1 VLRTLGMA
9 ELPPIAR
16 GGQQFVREQLT
27 PEALHCYWLGALQR
41 YAELYFL
48 PKTPTQEAAGGAGA
62 SSGASTGG
70 SGTGGAA
77 IAVAAGAGGVGT
89 GGAAGNS
96 GVDTRLP

>member
-1 VLRTLGMA
+1 MA

-27 PEALHCYWLGALQR
+27 PEALHCYWLGALQQ

-48 PKTPTQEAAGGAGA
+48 PSTPAQAAPEAAGGAGA
-62 SSGASTGG
+62 SSGASSGGGAAMVEGGGGGG
-70 SGTGGAA
+70 SGGAA
-77 IAVAAGAGGVGT
+77 D
-89 GGAAGNS
+89 NS

>member
-1 VLRTLGMA
+1 MA

-41 YAELYFL
+41 YAELYFM
-48 PKTPTQEAAGGAGA
+48 PKTPAQVAHEVGGGAGA
-62 SSGASTGG
+62 NSGANSGASSG
-70 SGTGGAA
+70 SAFGAA
-77 IAVAAGAGGVGT
+77 TAVAAGGGGVGT
-89 GGAAGNS
+89 GGAADNS